1 MTTQDHWRSPWR
13 FAHERKSLLPAS
25 FFTTHRCAR
34 CTREFISQLITGY
47 ASISETNRRQKHIP
61 KISERNH
68 AGTSFG
74 KPFRTGG
81 NCIHVKLQQNI
92 LASSYKRP
100 TSDMAFP
107 VADDEGFGQSQI
119 PLPSVPPIKSAN
131 YLCFKLSSKQC
142 LNCNLELF
150 PDSKIG
156 LVKIS
161 PINSKESPSDYL
173 IT

>member
-1 MTTQDHWRSPWR
+1 M
-13 FAHERKSLLPAS
+13 
-25 FFTTHRCAR
+25 
-34 CTREFISQLITGY
+34 ITGY

-142 LNCNLELF
+142 LNCNLSNRTSLHIEQSLSTGQ
-150 PDSKIG
+150 PKIPNRLKVITNSSHTG
-156 LVKIS
+156 LCLKRRH
-161 PINSKESPSDYL
+161 L
-173 IT
+173 HTT

>member
-1 MTTQDHWRSPWR
+1 MRESHSCPQASSPHI
-13 FAHERKSLLPAS
+13 AALDVQEKSFS
-25 FFTTHRCAR
+25 H
-34 CTREFISQLITGY
+34 LITGY

-74 KPFRTGG
+74 KPFRTDG

-142 LNCNLELF
+142 LNCNLISSRSKGSNHERKVQFFLTLF
-150 PDSKIG
+150 KKPLTPPPFI
-156 LVKIS
+156 
-161 PINSKESPSDYL
+161 
-173 IT
+173 